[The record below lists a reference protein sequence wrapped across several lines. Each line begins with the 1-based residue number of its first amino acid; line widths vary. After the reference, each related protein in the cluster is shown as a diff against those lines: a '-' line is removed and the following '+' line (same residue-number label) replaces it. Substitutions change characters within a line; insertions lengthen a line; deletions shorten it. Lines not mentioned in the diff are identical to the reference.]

1 MEQINNI
8 EIESFS
14 SLFYTGSW
22 TIIDILIL
30 LIALDIL
37 SGVIKAMR
45 NHTLKS
51 SIANLGLAKKIS
63 IFIVI
68 IVANIADLFF
78 KADGVIVNGTVSFY
92 LFGEAISVVENCAII
107 GVPIPDVLKKRLGVI
122 ENQNEK

>member
-45 NHTLKS
+45 NHSLKS

-78 KADGVIVNGTVSFY
+78 KADGVI
-92 LFGEAISVVENCAII
+92 
-107 GVPIPDVLKKRLGVI
+107 
-122 ENQNEK
+122 

>member
-45 NHTLKS
+45 NHSLKS
-51 SIANLGLAKKIS
+51 SIANLGLAKKDFDFYCNYCCEYCRF
-63 IFIVI
+63 IF
-68 IVANIADLFF
+68 
-78 KADGVIVNGTVSFY
+78 
-92 LFGEAISVVENCAII
+92 
-107 GVPIPDVLKKRLGVI
+107 
-122 ENQNEK
+122 

>member
-45 NHTLKS
+45 NHSLKS

-68 IVANIADLFF
+68 IIANIADLFLRQ
-78 KADGVIVNGTVSFY
+78 TV
-92 LFGEAISVVENCAII
+92 
-107 GVPIPDVLKKRLGVI
+107 
-122 ENQNEK
+122 

>member
-51 SIANLGLAKKIS
+51 SIANLGLAKRFRFYCNHCCEYCRF
-63 IFIVI
+63 IFQGRRCDCKWNSLI
-68 IVANIADLFF
+68 LF
-78 KADGVIVNGTVSFY
+78 IW
-92 LFGEAISVVENCAII
+92 
-107 GVPIPDVLKKRLGVI
+107 
-122 ENQNEK
+122 

>member
-45 NHTLKS
+45 NHTLKVQLQ
-51 SIANLGLAKKIS
+51 I
-63 IFIVI
+63 
-68 IVANIADLFF
+68 
-78 KADGVIVNGTVSFY
+78 
-92 LFGEAISVVENCAII
+92 
-107 GVPIPDVLKKRLGVI
+107 
-122 ENQNEK
+122 

>member
-37 SGVIKAMR
+37 SGVIKAM
-45 NHTLKS
+45 
-51 SIANLGLAKKIS
+51 
-63 IFIVI
+63 
-68 IVANIADLFF
+68 
-78 KADGVIVNGTVSFY
+78 
-92 LFGEAISVVENCAII
+92 
-107 GVPIPDVLKKRLGVI
+107 
-122 ENQNEK
+122 